1 MELLTK
7 QIIRKF
13 EEHPIYSQDG
23 KGLKAEVLVKYF
35 NPMGAGTWLITE
47 AEKQEDGDW
56 KLFGFCHICEWEWGY
71 LMLSDLQRIVLP
83 GGLGIERD
91 YIRRDESS
99 KTLWNK
105 DSVFSWI
112 ISEIRRASSFSSK
125 TKISKPKDIPSAS
138 ATKTTTLAAC
148 TDFL

>member
-47 AEKQEDGDW
+47 AEKQ
-56 KLFGFCHICEWEWGY
+56 
-71 LMLSDLQRIVLP
+71 
-83 GGLGIERD
+83 
-91 YIRRDESS
+91 
-99 KTLWNK
+99 
-105 DSVFSWI
+105 
-112 ISEIRRASSFSSK
+112 
-125 TKISKPKDIPSAS
+125 
-138 ATKTTTLAAC
+138 
-148 TDFL
+148 

>member
-47 AEKQEDGDW
+47 AEKQEDGD
-56 KLFGFCHICEWEWGY
+56 
-71 LMLSDLQRIVLP
+71 
-83 GGLGIERD
+83 
-91 YIRRDESS
+91 
-99 KTLWNK
+99 
-105 DSVFSWI
+105 
-112 ISEIRRASSFSSK
+112 
-125 TKISKPKDIPSAS
+125 
-138 ATKTTTLAAC
+138 
-148 TDFL
+148 